1 MANKF
6 NIGRE
11 ATRKQLDINTFLGV
25 DYSSS
30 EINVSNARAVDMC
43 NVVYKD
49 KVNQKRNGW
58 QQILKIEP
66 FVYYTSNGEKK
77 TNATDINGVWR
88 FLGEDN
94 VVHTI
99 AHIGSLLY
107 ELKNLDDFLFSSAT
121 PLVNKEVVGGEVRNI
136 ASELLNYKSTAFVGD
151 KRLYILGGNF
161 YYVLRFTTNGDFLLS
176 KVEDNEDT
184 YVPTTRI
191 GVTYKDSLVSSST
204 VYDDVNLLTQ
214 WRKNKLISGT
224 YVDDGVN
231 VRTTRFFDYELESA
245 ITPKTSNDLND
256 IEIVVQSLEVK

>member
-6 NIGRE
+6 SIGRE
-11 ATRKQLDINTFLGV
+11 PARKQLDISTFLGV

-58 QQILKIEP
+58 QQTLKIEP
-66 FVYYTSNGEKK
+66 FVYYTSNGEQK
-77 TNATDINGVWR
+77 TNTTEINGVWS

-94 VVHTI
+94 KTHII

-107 ELKNLDDFLFSSAT
+107 ELKNIEDFLFSSAT
-121 PLVNKEVVGGEVRNI
+121 PLVNREVVGGEIRNI
-136 ASELLNYKSTAFVGD
+136 ATELLNYKSTAFIGD

-161 YYVLRFTTNGDFLLS
+161 YYVLRYTDSGFDLR
-176 KVEDNEDT
+176 KVEDDKDT

-191 GVTYKDSLVSSST
+191 GVTYKDSLIAGSN

-214 WRKNKLISGT
+214 WRKNKLVSGT
-224 YVDDGVN
+224 YIDDGVN

-245 ITPKTSNDLND
+245 ITPKTINDLNN